1 MTEFKG
7 VRLIVSDIDGTLL
20 DGDDVISGPLAAEIW
35 RLHDHGIAFTFATG
49 RLPHEVEGLFGNLP
63 PRTVPYVAG
72 NGSLIRFHDTYL
84 QDKLFPTEPLRPIL
98 EKYAALGV
106 TVIFNVG
113 IQERPLLLTDWARSQ
128 ADRFPGMDSP
138 VSEDIWKKKVRRI
151 HIFHPQGDHMA
162 ECMKELQSLGQTWYT
177 FSYQNRCGIQ
187 VAAAGSTKETGV
199 RKLSMLCGIPRSAI
213 MCIGDSFSD
222 ISMVKY
228 AGIGVAVNNACEPL
242 KQAADYVSPCV
253 CGLGVLDTLKRVTA

>member
-1 MTEFKG
+1 
-7 VRLIVSDIDGTLL
+7 
-20 DGDDVISGPLAAEIW
+20 
-35 RLHDHGIAFTFATG
+35 
-49 RLPHEVEGLFGNLP
+49 
-63 PRTVPYVAG
+63 
-72 NGSLIRFHDTYL
+72 
-84 QDKLFPTEPLRPIL
+84 
-98 EKYAALGV
+98 
-106 TVIFNVG
+106 
-113 IQERPLLLTDWARSQ
+113 
-128 ADRFPGMDSP
+128 
-138 VSEDIWKKKVRRI
+138 
-151 HIFHPQGDHMA
+151 MA
-162 ECMKELQSLGQTWYT
+162 ECMEELQSLGQTWYT